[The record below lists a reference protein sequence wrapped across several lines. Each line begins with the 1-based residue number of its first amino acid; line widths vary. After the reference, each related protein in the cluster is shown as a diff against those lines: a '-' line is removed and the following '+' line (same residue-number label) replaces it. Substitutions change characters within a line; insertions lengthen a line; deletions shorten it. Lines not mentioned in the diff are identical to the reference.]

1 MDVTF
6 VLLDLYTLFLTFFL
20 LPHKY
25 GMRRGSYGQMSEAR
39 GNRVWTAR
47 GHIGI
52 KYTRGQFVHGLTNTY
67 EDLPWNLN
75 SLLENLM

>member
-1 MDVTF
+1 ME
-6 VLLDLYTLFLTFFL
+6 
-20 LPHKY
+20 
-25 GMRRGSYGQMSEAR
+25 MSEAR
-39 GNRVWTAR
+39 GNRVWTAK